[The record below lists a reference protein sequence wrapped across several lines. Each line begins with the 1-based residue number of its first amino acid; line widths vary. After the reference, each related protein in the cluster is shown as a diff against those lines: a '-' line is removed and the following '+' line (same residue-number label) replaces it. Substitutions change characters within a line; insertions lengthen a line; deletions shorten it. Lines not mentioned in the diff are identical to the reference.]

1 VLCNMA
7 CKTEVGFSVLPK
19 EVHEQRMSMPPSGGT
34 FMKWMNCCA
43 L

>member
-1 VLCNMA
+1 MLCNMA